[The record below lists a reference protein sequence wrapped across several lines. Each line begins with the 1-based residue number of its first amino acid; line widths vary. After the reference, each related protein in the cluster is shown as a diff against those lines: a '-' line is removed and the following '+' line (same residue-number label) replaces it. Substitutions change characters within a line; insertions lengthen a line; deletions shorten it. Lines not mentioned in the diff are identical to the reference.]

1 MGVDLV
7 RRCWVV
13 LVVAAAAV
21 AAEGEVVRESAERP
35 RRSASADPTPVS
47 TTDLAA
53 LGALGGLSAL
63 TGEWDD
69 KIMCK

>member
-1 MGVDLV
+1 MGVWG
-7 RRCWVV
+7 CWVM

-21 AAEGEVVRESAERP
+21 VQAEAIKESAERP

-53 LGALGGLSAL
+53 LGGLGGLSAL
-63 TGEWDD
+63 TGKTDRYW
-69 KIMCK
+69 